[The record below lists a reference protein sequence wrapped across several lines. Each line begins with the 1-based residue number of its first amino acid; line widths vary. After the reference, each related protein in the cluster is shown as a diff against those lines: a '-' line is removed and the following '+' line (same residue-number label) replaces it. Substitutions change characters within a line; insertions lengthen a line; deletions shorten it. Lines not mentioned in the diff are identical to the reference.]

1 MAITLAQAKVGMKN
15 KVAAELVEVFRN
27 ETVLFDLIPFDNAV
41 CPTGKGSTLAYGYVC
56 ETLPAVAQSR
66 SINEEY
72 AGDQAVKEEVTVNL
86 KILGNKY
93 SIDRVIAETGGDA
106 FMDEV
111 AFQSKAIAKGVV
123 NRFLYLFI
131 NGNATSDAEQFD
143 GLAKLLGTNNNV
155 SQALSTLTGAMTE
168 GDAEL
173 ICEALD
179 TAESKLIRKPDA
191 IIADDATINRIKA
204 AARKSGYYKAER
216 DEFGRKVEYYDDVP
230 LIKAG
235 KYYTKSGSTV
245 TETANVA
252 VAVYSDSSKTDTYI
266 EDSSIAMSY
275 MLLAAADQG
284 LGGVWLQLRL
294 RPSNQEGVSAEEFV
308 NSKLNAPENMKVEAL
323 LVLGHVD
330 EQPEAKAMPVFP
342 CDKVHKEQW

>member
-72 AGDQAVKEEVTVNL
+72 TGDQAVKEEVTVNL

-143 GLAKLLGTNNNV
+143 GLARLLGTNNNV

-204 AARKSGYYKAER
+204 AARKAGYYKAER
-216 DEFGRKVEYYDDVP
+216 DDFGRKVEYYDDTP

-235 KYYTKSGSTV
+235 KYYTKSGTTV
-245 TETANVA
+245 TETANVTANTLFMVCLGMDGVHGVSPTSNDAFISTRLPDYNTAGA
-252 VAVYSDSSKTDTYI
+252 VKDGDVEMVAC
-266 EDSSIAMSY
+266 IA
-275 MLLAAADQG
+275 LKNKNAAA
-284 LGGVWLQLRL
+284 
-294 RPSNQEGVSAEEFV
+294 
-308 NSKLNAPENMKVEAL
+308 KVTFTQAT
-323 LVLGHVD
+323 
-330 EQPEAKAMPVFP
+330 
-342 CDKVHKEQW
+342 

>member
-72 AGDQAVKEEVTVNL
+72 TGDQAVKEEVTVNL

-106 FMDEV
+106 FMNEV

-131 NGNATSDAEQFD
+131 NGNATSDAKQFD

-168 GDAEL
+168 ADAEL

-204 AARKSGYYKAER
+204 AARKAGYYKAER
-216 DEFGRKVEYYDDVP
+216 DDFGRKVEYYDDIP

-252 VAVYSDSSKTDTYI
+252 ANTLFMVCLGMDGVHGVSPTSNDAFISTRLPDYNTAGAVKDGDVEMVAC
-266 EDSSIAMSY
+266 IA
-275 MLLAAADQG
+275 LKNKNAAAKVTFTQA
-284 LGGVWLQLRL
+284 
-294 RPSNQEGVSAEEFV
+294 SA
-308 NSKLNAPENMKVEAL
+308 
-323 LVLGHVD
+323 
-330 EQPEAKAMPVFP
+330 
-342 CDKVHKEQW
+342 

>member
-143 GLAKLLGTNNNV
+143 GLAKLLGTTNNV

-204 AARKSGYYKAER
+204 AARKAGYYKREK
-216 DEFGRKVEYYDDVP
+216 DEFGRGVDYYDDIP

-235 KYYTKSGSTV
+235 KYYTKSGTTV
-245 TETANVA
+245 TETANVTANTLFMVCLGMDGVHGVSPTSNDAFISTRLPDYNTAGA
-252 VAVYSDSSKTDTYI
+252 VKDGDVEMVAC
-266 EDSSIAMSY
+266 IA
-275 MLLAAADQG
+275 LKNKNAAA
-284 LGGVWLQLRL
+284 
-294 RPSNQEGVSAEEFV
+294 
-308 NSKLNAPENMKVEAL
+308 KVTFTQA
-323 LVLGHVD
+323 
-330 EQPEAKAMPVFP
+330 A
-342 CDKVHKEQW
+342 